1 MSGALSITGFRVSE
15 REGMD
20 KTGIRGFFYKLG
32 YIFSKR
38 DKRNITILLFAVI
51 VGSFLELSAVAVFKP
66 FADILMN
73 PDAVRKNRYLVWFY
87 DFFGC
92 QTYKEFLTVLSIC
105 IIVIYVVKNVYL
117 ICERSYMFKFSY
129 DTQKNLSTRL
139 LITYMKEP
147 YTFHLNKNIAT
158 LQRSLQEDTS
168 QFMQVILYSL
178 ELITEVVTCT
188 VLGIFLLIESK
199 SITIVV
205 LSLLCLCVGL
215 FFFITKKY
223 ARGLGQ
229 KNQRYRGMIFQWMN
243 QSLGGIKEIKI
254 LGREQYFIDEY
265 QNYYTKFSRGLRI
278 SRVIS
283 ILPKYI
289 VEAVCMTGLLLAIII
304 KMYFGGADVIY
315 YLPQLAVFA
324 VAALRLMPSVGKINE
339 YTTSILYALPSVDL
353 VYHDLNEIAAYV
365 ERQDGEVKED
375 WNLKKEIRVEHVT
388 YTYPN
393 VEEPVIQGADL
404 VIEKG
409 STVAFIG
416 ASGAGKTTMVDLI
429 LGLLEPQEGKIM
441 ADDLNVHER
450 PRTFHAQIGYIPQVI
465 YLSDDT
471 IRNNIA
477 FGVKQEEIDE
487 QAVLQAMEKA
497 QLSDFINS
505 LPHGLDT
512 IVGDRGVRLSGGQRQ
527 RIGIARALYHDPEI
541 LVLDEAT
548 SALDNDTETAVME
561 AVENLLGI
569 KTMIII
575 AHRLTTIR
583 NVDRIYEVED
593 GKVIEKNKK
602 DVFGEQA
609 GGQED

>member
-1 MSGALSITGFRVSE
+1 
-15 REGMD
+15 MD
-20 KTGIRGFFYKLG
+20 KKGIRGLFYKLG
-32 YIFSKR
+32 YIFNKR
-38 DKRNITILLFAVI
+38 DKRNIAILLIAVI
-51 VGSFLELSAVAVFKP
+51 VGSFLELSAVAVFSP
-66 FADILMN
+66 FADILIN
-73 PDAVRKNRYLVWFY
+73 PNTIQKTWYLMRIY
-87 DFFGC
+87 NAFGC
-92 QTYKEFLTVLSIC
+92 KNYKEFLTILSIG
-105 IIVIYVVKNVYL
+105 IIMIYVVKNVYL

-139 LITYMKEP
+139 LVTYMKEP

-168 QFMQVILYSL
+168 QFMQVILYSM
-178 ELITEVVTCT
+178 ELITEVVTCI

-205 LSLLCLCVGL
+205 LTLLCLCVGL

-229 KNQRYRGMIFQWMN
+229 KNQHYRGMIFQWMN

-254 LGREQYFIDEY
+254 LDREQYFIDEY

-324 VAALRLMPSVGKINE
+324 IAALRLMPSVGKINE

-365 ERQDGEVKED
+365 EQQESEVREE
-375 WNLKKEIRVEHVT
+375 WNLEREIRVEHVT

-393 VEEPVIQGADL
+393 VEEPVIREADL

-441 ADDLNVHER
+441 ADELNVHEK
-450 PRTFHAQIGYIPQVI
+450 PKTFHAQIGYIPQVI

-487 QAVLQAMEKA
+487 QAVLRAMEKA

-593 GKVIEKNKK
+593 GKVIERSKEE
-602 DVFGEQA
+602 VFGEQ
-609 GGQED
+609 GS

>member
-1 MSGALSITGFRVSE
+1 MSGTFSEIGHGTME
-15 REGMD
+15 RESMD
-20 KTGIRGFFYKLG
+20 KTGIKGLLYKLG

-38 DKRNITILLFAVI
+38 DKKKIVILLFVVI
-51 VGSFLELSAVAVFKP
+51 VGSFLELLGVSIFSP

-73 PDAVRKNRYLVWFY
+73 PNAIQKTWYLKWIY
-87 DFFGC
+87 DTFGFH
-92 QTYKEFLTVLSIC
+92 TDKGFLVFLSVC
-105 IIVIYVVKNVYL
+105 IIVIYVVKNAYL
-117 ICERSYMFKFSY
+117 ICEKSYMFKFSF

-139 LITYMKEP
+139 LVTYMKEP

-178 ELITEVVTCT
+178 ELVTEIVTCS

-199 SITIVV
+199 SITIVIIT
-205 LSLLCLCVGL
+205 LLCLCVGL
-215 FFFITKKY
+215 FFYITKKY

-229 KNQRYRGMIFQWMN
+229 KNQWYRGKIFQWMN

-254 LGREQYFIDEY
+254 LNREQYFIDEY
-265 QNYYTKFSRGLRI
+265 QKYYVKFARGQRI

-304 KMYFGGADVIY
+304 KMFFGEADVIY
-315 YLPQLAVFA
+315 YIPQLAVFA

-353 VYHDLNEIAAYV
+353 VYHDLNEIASYV
-365 ERQDGEVKED
+365 ERQDSEVKEE
-375 WNLKKEIRVEHVT
+375 WNLEKEIRVEHVT

-393 VEEPVIQGADL
+393 VEQPVIRNADFA
-404 VIEKG
+404 IPKG

-416 ASGAGKTTMVDLI
+416 ASGAGKTTMVDII

-441 ADDLNVHER
+441 ADRLNVHEK
-450 PRTFHAQIGYIPQVI
+450 PKTFHAQVGYIPQVI

-477 FGVKQEEIDE
+477 FGVNASEIDE
-487 QAVLQAMEKA
+487 AAVDTAVAKA
-497 QLSDFINS
+497 QLTEFINS

-548 SALDNDTETAVME
+548 SALDNDTEAAVME
-561 AVENLLGI
+561 AVENLQGT

-583 NVDRIYEVED
+583 NVDMIYEVED
-593 GKVIEKNKK
+593 GKVVEKSK
-602 DVFGEQA
+602 DEVFGRQ
-609 GGQED
+609 

>member
-1 MSGALSITGFRVSE
+1 MPGAVSVAGYGVSE
-15 REGMD
+15 REIMD
-20 KTGIRGFFYKLG
+20 KTGMKGLFHKLG
-32 YIFSKR
+32 YIFDRR
-38 DKRNITILLFAVI
+38 DKKKLALLLVAVI
-51 VGSFLELSAVAVFKP
+51 AGSFLELSAVAVFSP

-73 PDAVRKNRYLVWFY
+73 LDAIQKTWYLRWMY
-87 DFFGC
+87 DTLGC
-92 QTYKEFLTVLSIC
+92 QDNKEFLAFLSAF
-105 IIVIYVVKNVYL
+105 IILIYVVKNVYL

-139 LITYMKEP
+139 LVTYMKEP

-158 LQRSLQEDTS
+158 LQRSLQEDTG

-178 ELITEVVTCT
+178 ELITEVVTCA

-254 LGREQYFIDEY
+254 LDREQYFIDEY
-265 QNYYTKFSRGLRI
+265 QGYYTRFARGLRI

-304 KMYFGGADVIY
+304 KIYFGEADVIY

-353 VYHDLNEIAAYV
+353 VYHDLNEIASYV
-365 ERQDGEVKED
+365 EKQDSEVKEE
-375 WNLKKEIRVEHVT
+375 WNLKNEIRVEHVT

-393 VEEPVIQGADL
+393 VEEPVIREADFA
-404 VIEKG
+404 IPKG

-416 ASGAGKTTMVDLI
+416 ASGAGKTTMVDII
-429 LGLLEPQEGKIM
+429 LGLLEPQEGRIM
-441 ADDLNVHER
+441 ADGLNVHEK
-450 PRTFHAQIGYIPQVI
+450 PRTFHAQVGYIPQVI

-477 FGVKQEEIDE
+477 FGVKASEIDE
-487 QAVLQAMEKA
+487 TAVKLAVSKA
-497 QLSDFINS
+497 QLTEFIDS

-548 SALDNDTETAVME
+548 SALDNDTEAAVME
-561 AVENLLGI
+561 AVENLQGT

-583 NVDRIYEVED
+583 NVDMIYEVED
-593 GKVIEKNKK
+593 GKV
-602 DVFGEQA
+602 VG
-609 GGQED
+609 

>member
-1 MSGALSITGFRVSE
+1 MSE

-32 YIFSKR
+32 YIFNKR
-38 DKRNITILLFAVI
+38 DKRNIAILLFAVI
-51 VGSFLELSAVAVFKP
+51 VGSFLELSAVAVFRP

-73 PDAVRKNRYLVWFY
+73 PDAIQKKWYLIWIY

-205 LSLLCLCVGL
+205 LALLCLCVGV

-254 LGREQYFIDEY
+254 LDREQYFIDEY

-324 VAALRLMPSVGKINE
+324 IAALRLMPSVGKINE

-353 VYHDLNEIAAYV
+353 VYHDLNEIASYV

-375 WNLKKEIRVEHVT
+375 WNLEKEIRVEHVT

-393 VEEPVIQGADL
+393 AEEPVIREADL

-441 ADDLNVHER
+441 ADELNVHER

-477 FGVKQEEIDE
+477 FGVKQKEIDE
-487 QAVLQAMEKA
+487 QAVQQAMEKA

-561 AVENLLGI
+561 AVENLQGI

-593 GKVIEKNKK
+593 GRVIEKSKK

-609 GGQED
+609 GGQEQ

>member
-1 MSGALSITGFRVSE
+1 MTE
-15 REGMD
+15 RESMD
-20 KTGIRGFFYKLG
+20 KTEAKGLLYKLG
-32 YIFSKR
+32 YIFSKK
-38 DKRNITILLFAVI
+38 DKKKIIILLFAVM
-51 VGSFLELSAVAVFKP
+51 VGSFLELLGVSVFKP
-66 FADILMN
+66 FSDILMN
-73 PDAVRKNRYLVWFY
+73 PGSIQKTWYLKWFY
-87 DFFGC
+87 DTFGFN
-92 QTYKEFLTVLSIC
+92 TDKGFLAFLSGC
-105 IIVIYVVKNVYL
+105 IIVIYIVKNVYL

-129 DTQKNLSTRL
+129 ETQMNLSTRL
-139 LITYMKEP
+139 LVTYMKEP

-158 LQRSLQEDTS
+158 LQRSLQEDTG

-178 ELITEVVTCT
+178 ELITEVVTCI
-188 VLGIFLLIESK
+188 VLGMFLLIESK
-199 SITIVV
+199 SITIVILV
-205 LSLLCLCVGL
+205 LLVLCVGL

-229 KNQRYRGMIFQWMN
+229 KNQVYRGKIFQWMN
-243 QSLGGIKEIKI
+243 QALGGIKEIKI
-254 LGREQYFIDEY
+254 LNREQYFIDEY
-265 QNYYTKFSRGLRI
+265 QGYYDKFTRGLRI

-304 KMYFGGADVIY
+304 KMYFGEADFIY
-315 YLPQLAVFA
+315 YIPQLAVFA

-353 VYHDLNEIAAYV
+353 VYHDLTEIASYV
-365 ERQDGEVKED
+365 EQQEGEVKEE
-375 WNLKKEIRVEHVT
+375 WNLEQEIRVEHVT
-388 YTYPN
+388 YTYPD
-393 VEEPVIQGADL
+393 VEEPVIREADF
-404 VIEKG
+404 IIPKG

-416 ASGAGKTTMVDLI
+416 ASGAGKTTMVDII

-441 ADDLNVHER
+441 ADRLNVHEK
-450 PRTFHAQIGYIPQVI
+450 PKTFHAQVGYIPQVI

-477 FGVKQEEIDE
+477 FGVKGSEIDE
-487 QAVLQAMEKA
+487 RAVEMAVAKA
-497 QLSDFINS
+497 QLTEFIDS

-548 SALDNDTETAVME
+548 SALDNDTEAAVME
-561 AVENLLGI
+561 AVENLQGT

-583 NVDRIYEVED
+583 NVDMIYEVED
-593 GKVIEKNKK
+593 GKVVEKSK
-602 DVFGEQA
+602 DEVFGRQ
-609 GGQED
+609 

>member
-1 MSGALSITGFRVSE
+1 
-15 REGMD
+15 MD
-20 KTGIRGFFYKLG
+20 KTKTKGLLYKLG
-32 YIFSKR
+32 YIFSKK
-38 DKRNITILLFAVI
+38 DKKKIIILMFAVM
-51 VGSFLELSAVAVFKP
+51 VGSFLELLGVSIFSP
-66 FADILMN
+66 FADVLMN
-73 PDAVRKNRYLVWFY
+73 PGSIQKTWYLKWIY
-87 DFFGC
+87 DTFAFHTDKG
-92 QTYKEFLTVLSIC
+92 FLAFLSGC
-105 IIVIYVVKNVYL
+105 IIVIYIVKNVYL

-129 DTQKNLSTRL
+129 ETQMNLSTRL
-139 LITYMKEP
+139 LVTYMKEP

-158 LQRSLQEDTS
+158 LQRSLQEDTG

-178 ELITEVVTCT
+178 ELVTEVVTCI
-188 VLGIFLLIESK
+188 VLGIFLLIKSK
-199 SITIVV
+199 SITIVILV
-205 LSLLCLCVGL
+205 LLVLCVGL

-229 KNQRYRGMIFQWMN
+229 KNQVYRGKIFQWMN
-243 QSLGGIKEIKI
+243 QALGGIKEIKI
-254 LGREQYFIDEY
+254 LNREQYFIDEY
-265 QNYYTKFSRGLRI
+265 QGYYDKFTRGLRI

-304 KMYFGGADVIY
+304 KMYFGEADFIY
-315 YLPQLAVFA
+315 YIPQLAVFA

-353 VYHDLNEIAAYV
+353 VYHDLTEIASYV
-365 ERQDGEVKED
+365 EQQEGEMTEE
-375 WNLKKEIRVEHVT
+375 WNLEKEIRVEHVT
-388 YTYPN
+388 YTYPD
-393 VEEPVIQGADL
+393 VEEPVIRDADF
-404 VIEKG
+404 VIPKG

-416 ASGAGKTTMVDLI
+416 ASGAGKTTMVDII
-429 LGLLEPQEGKIM
+429 LGLLEPQSGRIM
-441 ADDLNVHER
+441 ADALNVHEKSKS
-450 PRTFHAQIGYIPQVI
+450 FHTQVGYIPQVI

-477 FGVKQEEIDE
+477 FGVKASAIDE
-487 QAVLQAMEKA
+487 TAVETAVAKA
-497 QLSDFINS
+497 QLTEFIDS

-548 SALDNDTETAVME
+548 SALDNDTEAAVME
-561 AVENLLGI
+561 AVENLQGT

-583 NVDRIYEVED
+583 NVDMIYEVE
-593 GKVIEKNKK
+593 GGRVTLKSK
-602 DVFGEQA
+602 DEVFGEQHKENS
-609 GGQED
+609 GV

>member
-1 MSGALSITGFRVSE
+1 MN
-15 REGMD
+15 
-20 KTGIRGFFYKLG
+20 KTGIRGLFYKLG
-32 YIFSKR
+32 YIFNRR
-38 DKRNITILLFAVI
+38 DKRNIAILLFAVI

-73 PDAVRKNRYLVWFY
+73 PNAIRKNRYLVWIY
-87 DFFGC
+87 DFFDC

-139 LITYMKEP
+139 LVTYMKEP

-178 ELITEVVTCT
+178 ELITEVVTCI
-188 VLGIFLLIESK
+188 VLGLFLLIESK

-254 LGREQYFIDEY
+254 LEREQYFVDEY
-265 QNYYTKFSRGLRI
+265 QMYYAKFSRGLRI

-324 VAALRLMPSVGKINE
+324 IAALRLMPSVGKINE

-353 VYHDLNEIAAYV
+353 VYHDLNEIASYV
-365 ERQDGEVKED
+365 EQQDSEVKEE
-375 WNLKKEIRVEHVT
+375 WNLEKEIRVEHVT
-388 YTYPN
+388 YAYPN
-393 VEEPVIQGADL
+393 VEEPVIREADL

-429 LGLLEPQEGKIM
+429 LGLLEPQEGRIM
-441 ADDLNVHER
+441 ADELNVHEK

-477 FGVKQEEIDE
+477 FGVKHGDIDE
-487 QAVLQAMEKA
+487 QAVLRAMEKA

-583 NVDRIYEVED
+583 NVDRIYEVEG
-593 GKVIEKNKK
+593 GKVIERSKEE
-602 DVFGEQA
+602 VFGEQ
-609 GGQED
+609 GS

>member
-1 MSGALSITGFRVSE
+1 
-15 REGMD
+15 MD
-20 KTGIRGFFYKLG
+20 RIGIRGLFHKLG
-32 YIFSKR
+32 YIFDKR
-38 DKRNITILLFAVI
+38 DKRNIVILLFAVI
-51 VGSFLELSAVAVFKP
+51 VGSFLELSAVAVFSP

-73 PDAVRKNRYLVWFY
+73 PSAVQKNWYMVWLY

-92 QTYKEFLTVLSIC
+92 KSYKDFLTVLSIG

-139 LITYMKEP
+139 LVTYMKEP

-188 VLGIFLLIESK
+188 VLGIFLLVESK

-254 LGREQYFIDEY
+254 LEREQYFIDEY
-265 QNYYTKFSRGLRI
+265 QDYYTKFSRGLRI

-365 ERQDGEVKED
+365 ERQDGEVKEA
-375 WNLKKEIRVEHVT
+375 WNLEKEIRVEHVT

-393 VEEPVIQGADL
+393 VEEPVIRDANFA
-404 VIEKG
+404 IPKG
-409 STVAFIG
+409 STAAFIG

-429 LGLLEPQEGKIM
+429 LGLLEPQEGRIM
-441 ADDLNVHER
+441 ADGLNVHEK
-450 PRTFHAQIGYIPQVI
+450 PRTFHAQIGYIPQAI

-477 FGVKQEEIDE
+477 FGVKREEIDE
-487 QAVLQAMEKA
+487 QAVLLAMEKA
-497 QLSDFINS
+497 QLTDFVGS
-505 LPHGLDT
+505 LPHGLNT

-548 SALDNDTETAVME
+548 SALDNDTEAAVME
-561 AVENLLGI
+561 AVENLQGT
-569 KTMIII
+569 KTMLII

-583 NVDRIYEVED
+583 NVDRIYQVED
-593 GKVIEKNKK
+593 GKVIEKSKAE
-602 DVFGEQA
+602 VFG
-609 GGQED
+609 GQ

>member
-1 MSGALSITGFRVSE
+1 MPGAVSVAGYGVSE
-15 REGMD
+15 REIMD
-20 KTGIRGFFYKLG
+20 KTGMKGLFHKLG
-32 YIFSKR
+32 YIFDRR
-38 DKRNITILLFAVI
+38 DKKKLALLLVAVI
-51 VGSFLELSAVAVFKP
+51 AGSFLELSAVAVFSP

-73 PDAVRKNRYLVWFY
+73 LDAIQKTWYLRWMY
-87 DFFGC
+87 DTLGC
-92 QTYKEFLTVLSIC
+92 QDNKEFLAFLSAF
-105 IIVIYVVKNVYL
+105 IILIYVVKNVYL

-139 LITYMKEP
+139 LVTYMKEP

-158 LQRSLQEDTS
+158 LQRSLQEDTG

-178 ELITEVVTCT
+178 ELITEVVTCA

-254 LGREQYFIDEY
+254 LDREQYFIDEY
-265 QNYYTKFSRGLRI
+265 QGYYTRFARGLRI

-304 KMYFGGADVIY
+304 KIYFGEADVIY

-324 VAALRLMPSVGKINE
+324 VAALRLMPGVGKINE

-353 VYHDLNEIAAYV
+353 VYHDLNEIASYV
-365 ERQDGEVKED
+365 EKQDSEVKEE
-375 WNLKKEIRVEHVT
+375 WNLKNEIRVEHVT

-393 VEEPVIQGADL
+393 VEEPVIREADFA
-404 VIEKG
+404 IPKG

-416 ASGAGKTTMVDLI
+416 ASGAGKTTMVDII
-429 LGLLEPQEGKIM
+429 LGLLEPQEGRIM
-441 ADDLNVHER
+441 ADGLNVHEK
-450 PRTFHAQIGYIPQVI
+450 PRTFHAQVGYIPQVI

-477 FGVKQEEIDE
+477 FGVKASEIDE
-487 QAVLQAMEKA
+487 TAVKLAVSKA
-497 QLSDFINS
+497 QLTEFIDS

-548 SALDNDTETAVME
+548 SALDNDTEAAVME
-561 AVENLLGI
+561 AVENLQGT

-583 NVDRIYEVED
+583 NVDMIYEVED
-593 GKVIEKNKK
+593 GKVVGKSK
-602 DVFGEQA
+602 DEVFGEQ
-609 GGQED
+609 

>member
-1 MSGALSITGFRVSE
+1 MKS
-15 REGMD
+15 MD
-20 KTGIRGFFYKLG
+20 KTGIKGLFYKLG
-32 YIFSKR
+32 YIFNRR
-38 DKRNITILLFAVI
+38 DKRNIAILMFAVI
-51 VGSFLELSAVAVFKP
+51 VGSFLELSAVAIFSP
-66 FADILMN
+66 FADILMDPN
-73 PDAVRKNRYLVWFY
+73 AIQKRWYLVWLY
-87 DFFGC
+87 DVFGC
-92 QTYKEFLTVLSIC
+92 QSYKDFLTVLSVG
-105 IIVIYVVKNVYL
+105 IIVIYVSKNVYL

-139 LITYMKEP
+139 LLTYMKEP

-168 QFMQVILYSL
+168 QFMQVILYTL
-178 ELITEVVTCT
+178 ELINEVVTCV
-188 VLGIFLLIESK
+188 VLGIFLLVESK

-205 LSLLCLCVGL
+205 LSLLSLCVGL

-254 LGREQYFIDEY
+254 LDREQYFIDEY
-265 QNYYTKFSRGLRI
+265 QKYYTKFSRGLRI

-289 VEAVCMTGLLLAIII
+289 VEAVCMSGLLLAIII

-339 YTTSILYALPSVDL
+339 FTTSILYALPSVDL
-353 VYHDLNEIAAYV
+353 VYHDLHEIEAYV
-365 ERQDGEVKED
+365 ERQDSEVKEA
-375 WNLKKEIRVEHVT
+375 WNLQKEIRVEHVT

-393 VEEPVIQGADL
+393 VEEPVIREASFK
-404 VIEKG
+404 IEKG

-429 LGLLEPQEGKIM
+429 LGLLEPQEGRIM
-441 ADDLNVHER
+441 ADELNIHEK
-450 PRTFHAQIGYIPQVI
+450 PRTFHAQVGYIPQVI

-477 FGVKQEEIDE
+477 FGVKQENIDE
-487 QAVLQAMEKA
+487 QAVLLAMEKA
-497 QLSDFINS
+497 QLTDFIQS
-505 LPHGLDT
+505 LPLGLDT

-548 SALDNDTETAVME
+548 SALDNDTEAAVME
-561 AVENLLGI
+561 AVENLQGT

-583 NVDRIYEVED
+583 NVDRIYEVGD
-593 GKVIEKNKK
+593 GKVIQRQKQE
-602 DVFGEQA
+602 VFG
-609 GGQED
+609 GHHIDGSGDS